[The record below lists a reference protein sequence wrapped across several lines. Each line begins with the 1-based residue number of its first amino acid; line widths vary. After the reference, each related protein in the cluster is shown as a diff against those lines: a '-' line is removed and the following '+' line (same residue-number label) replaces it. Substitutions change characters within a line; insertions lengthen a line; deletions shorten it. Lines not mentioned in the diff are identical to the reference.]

1 MKMLLRSALA
11 AALLIALAAPAHAQ
25 LRLSIANGR
34 VTLFAQN
41 VTVREILAE
50 WARVGQTK
58 IVNAEKLSGPPVT
71 MELDN
76 VPEAQ
81 ALDTVL
87 RSAAGYV
94 MAPRAAGAPGASVY
108 DRILIL
114 ASSRPPAV
122 IATPPPFGGRA
133 MPQARRG
140 PQDED
145 DDPGDNGFE
154 PPPWMN
160 GPQGGPA
167 MAPQAVPMTQQ
178 GPGHVTQQAPGP
190 ATQQTPGPMTAPRPG
205 PLPQQQPVNMAPVA
219 PYLGTPPGPTA
230 PTFNPAPP
238 PPNMPGPPIQ

>member
-11 AALLIALAAPAHAQ
+11 AALLIALAVPAHAQ
-25 LRLSIANGR
+25 LRLSIANGH

-50 WARVGQTK
+50 WARIGQTK

-71 MELDN
+71 IELDN

-122 IATPPPFGGRA
+122 VATPPPFGGRPF
-133 MPQARRG
+133 PQARRG
-140 PQDED
+140 PQDEEEPD
-145 DDPGDNGFE
+145 DNGFE

-167 MAPQAVPMTQQ
+167 MAPQPAPMTQQ
-178 GPGHVTQQAPGP
+178 GPGITRQGPGPGPQQA
-190 ATQQTPGPMTAPRPG
+190 PGPMTAPRPG
-205 PLPQQQPVNMAPVA
+205 PLPQQQPANVAPA
-219 PYLGTPPGPTA
+219 GPYLGTPPGPTA
-230 PTFNPAPP
+230 PTFNPSPP

>member
-50 WARVGQTK
+50 WARIGQTK
-58 IVNAEKLSGPPVT
+58 IVNAEKLGGPPVT
-71 MELDN
+71 IELDN

-81 ALDTVL
+81 ALDSVL

-94 MAPRAAGAPGASVY
+94 MAPRAAGTPGASVY

-122 IATPPPFGGRA
+122 VATPPPFGGRP

-140 PQDED
+140 PMED
-145 DDPGDNGFE
+145 DQPEDNGFE

-167 MAPQAVPMTQQ
+167 LAPRPAPMTQQ
-178 GPGHVTQQAPGP
+178 GPGP
-190 ATQQTPGPMTAPRPG
+190 ATQQVPGPMTAPRPG
-205 PLPQQQPVNMAPVA
+205 PLPQQQPINAAPAA

-230 PTFNPAPP
+230 PTFNPEPP

>member
-1 MKMLLRSALA
+1 MKMLLRSAPA
-11 AALLIALAAPAHAQ
+11 IALLIALAAPAHAQ
-25 LRLSIANGR
+25 VRLSIANGR

-41 VTVREILAE
+41 VTVKEILAE
-50 WARVGQTK
+50 WARVGQTT
-58 IVNAEKLSGPPVT
+58 IVNAEKLAGPPVT
-71 MELDN
+71 IELDN

-81 ALDTVL
+81 ALDSVL

-94 MAPRAAGAPGASVY
+94 MAPRAPGAPGASVY

-122 IATPPPFGGRA
+122 VATPPPFGGRP

-140 PQDED
+140 PQDEEQQD
-145 DDPGDNGFE
+145 DNAFE

-167 MAPQAVPMTQQ
+167 FAPQPAPMTQQ
-178 GPGHVTQQAPGP
+178 GPGPMIQQGPGPTTQQA
-190 ATQQTPGPMTAPRPG
+190 PGPMTAPRPG
-205 PLPQQQPVNMAPVA
+205 PLPQQQPANVAPAA

-230 PTFNPAPP
+230 PTFNPSPP
-238 PPNMPGPPIQ
+238 PPNMEGPPIQ